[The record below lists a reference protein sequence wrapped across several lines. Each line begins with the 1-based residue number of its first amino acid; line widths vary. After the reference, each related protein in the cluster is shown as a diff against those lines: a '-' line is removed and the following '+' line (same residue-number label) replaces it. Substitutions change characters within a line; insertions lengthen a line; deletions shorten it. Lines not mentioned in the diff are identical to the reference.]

1 MAFSIDTEMKDSI
14 AILTLEGEL
23 DAAAA
28 TEFRSAI
35 EDAASKDPQRVVLIL
50 SGLTF
55 MASAGLRVLVFA
67 KQKMSSDVDLYVVGA
82 HDAVLETITM
92 TGFHHS
98 VIMLDEY
105 DAAEIES
112 L

>member
-1 MAFSIDTEMKDSI
+1 MAFTVDREMKDGI
-14 AILTLEGEL
+14 AILTLDGEL

-28 TEFRSAI
+28 GDFRTEV
-35 EDAASKDPQRVVLIL
+35 EEAAQENPRRMVLMIA
-50 SGLTF
+50 GLTF
-55 MASAGLRVLVFA
+55 MASAGLRVLVFT
-67 KQKMSSDVDLYVVGA
+67 KQKMGSDVDLFVVGA

-105 DAAEIES
+105 DAAEIEGA
-112 L
+112 

>member
-1 MAFSIDTEMKDSI
+1 MAFTIETEMKDSV

-28 TEFRSAI
+28 SDFRTKVEEVAQ
-35 EDAASKDPQRVVLIL
+35 KDPKSVVLMMDD
-50 SGLTF
+50 LTF
-55 MASAGLRVLVFA
+55 MASAGLRVLVFT
-67 KQKMSSDVDLYVVGA
+67 KQKMGTGVDLYVVGA

-105 DAAEIES
+105 DAAEIEGA
-112 L
+112 

>member
-1 MAFSIDTEMKDSI
+1 MALTVNSEMKDGI
-14 AILTLEGEL
+14 AILTLGGEL

-28 TEFRSAI
+28 GDFRTAVEQAAQ
-35 EDAASKDPQRVVLIL
+35 EDPRRMVLMIA
-50 SGLTF
+50 GLTF
-55 MASAGLRVLVFA
+55 MASAGLRVLVFT
-67 KQKMSSDVDLYVVGA
+67 KQKMGSDVDLYVVGA

-105 DAAEIES
+105 DAAEIEGE
-112 L
+112 

>member
-1 MAFSIDTEMKDSI
+1 MAFTVTSETKDGI

-28 TEFRSAI
+28 NDFR
-35 EDAASKDPQRVVLIL
+35 AAVEEAADGDPRRMVLIIQA
-50 SGLTF
+50 LTF
-55 MASAGLRVLVFA
+55 MASAGLRVLVFT
-67 KQKMSSDVDLYVVGA
+67 KQKMGSGVDLYVVGA

-112 L
+112 M

>member
-1 MAFSIDTEMKDSI
+1 MAFTVSSDIKGD
-14 AILTLEGEL
+14 AAVLTLSGEL

-28 TEFRSAI
+28 NDFR
-35 EDAASKDPQRVVLIL
+35 AAVEEAAESNPSKLALVIDD
-50 SGLTF
+50 LTF
-55 MASAGLRVLVFA
+55 MASAGLRVLVFT
-67 KQKMSSDVDLYVVGA
+67 KQKMGSNVDLYVVGA

-105 DAAEIES
+105 DAAEIEGA
-112 L
+112 